1 MPFFYYV
8 DAEEILSR
16 LAAIERGVGKLVS
29 AVKHEE
35 ARDMSAQEDINRLKR
50 IVEENTSTTN
60 SAITM
65 IQGLSQMVR
74 ENADNPEEIRAIAD
88 QLDKDVRSLSASIQA
103 NVPNQPQQPQQL
115 SGEQQPSGEQGG
127 EDDIDPDTG
136 EKRSSRRRR

>member
-1 MPFFYYV
+1 
-8 DAEEILSR
+8 
-16 LAAIERGVGKLVS
+16 
-29 AVKHEE
+29 
-35 ARDMSAQEDINRLKR
+35 
-50 IVEENTSTTN
+50 
-60 SAITM
+60 
-65 IQGLSQMVR
+65 MVR